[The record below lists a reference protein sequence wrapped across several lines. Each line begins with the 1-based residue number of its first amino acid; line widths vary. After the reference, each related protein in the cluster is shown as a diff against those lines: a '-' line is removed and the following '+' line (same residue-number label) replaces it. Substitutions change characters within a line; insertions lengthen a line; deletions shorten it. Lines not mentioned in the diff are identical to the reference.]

1 MEAMSNPLIF
11 DAHVHFFSREVIGF
25 YARQSP
31 ELKGLPDPEAV
42 AVERL
47 GIEPPPAEPE
57 ALARRWAE
65 ELDRFGVQ
73 KAVLFGSAPHEQHS
87 IGKAV
92 RAYPDRF
99 VGFQMVNPSVPNLQ
113 EVLEEMVTCGLKGVL
128 LFPAMHSY
136 YVDDQVCR
144 PVYEAARKYRLIV
157 FIHLGQL
164 KIAIRDK
171 LGISG
176 RMEER
181 YGDPRRLVKILRENE
196 DLAFIVPH
204 FGNGHLTSL
213 LALAQGVR
221 NLYLDTSS
229 SNSWMQATPE
239 YPNLESVFH
248 TALDAPS
255 FGLTRILFGTDS
267 TVFPRGWRR
276 DVFDSQLEVMNR
288 LGLSRHEVHA
298 ILYGNLAR
306 LL

>member
-1 MEAMSNPLIF
+1 MSAPLVF
-11 DAHVHFFSREVIGF
+11 DAHIHFFSREVIGF

-31 ELKGLPDPEAV
+31 ELKELPDPEAT

-47 GIEPPPAEPE
+47 GIEPLPAEPE
-57 ALARRWAE
+57 TLARRWVG

-87 IGKAV
+87 VGKAV
-92 RAYPDRF
+92 HAYPDRF
-99 VGFQMVNPSVPNLQ
+99 VGFQMLNPTGPNLQ
-113 EVLEEMVTCGLKGVL
+113 GVLEEIVTCGLKGVL

-136 YVDDQVCR
+136 FVDDQVCR
-144 PVYEAARKYRLIV
+144 PVYEAARKYRLVV

-164 KIAIRDK
+164 KIAIREK
-171 LGISG
+171 LGIPG

-181 YGDPRRLVKILRENE
+181 YGDPRRLVKILKENE
-196 DLAFIVPH
+196 DLTFIVPH

-213 LALAQGVR
+213 RTLAQGVR

-229 SNSWMQATPE
+229 SNSWIQSTPE
-239 YPNLESVFH
+239 YPNLESVFR
-248 TALDAPS
+248 TALDAAS
-255 FGLTRILFGTDS
+255 FGPNRILFGTDS

-276 DVFDSQLEVMNR
+276 EVFESQLDAMNR
-288 LGLSRHEVHA
+288 LGLSRHEVQA